1 MNDKERRKRK
11 SKYLEIYKV
20 KIYILIYMCVYV
32 CLKVSPLKCPTRLC
46 VCRSELNVYKTK
58 LLSCFVIMTFRYFW
72 RYLVNCQNIR
82 GLS

>member
-1 MNDKERRKRK
+1 MIKKDEEGKVNIWKIIKLR
-11 SKYLEIYKV
+11 YIFLYKC
-20 KIYILIYMCVYV
+20 LYV

-72 RYLVNCQNIR
+72 RYLDNCQNIG